1 MKLYIFGNGFDIA
14 HDFKTSYKDFRNYLI
29 NKNRD
34 DILYLFPD
42 EDLWSNFEYNVC
54 AIDHE
59 VFKGL
64 VKEYKEIS
72 EGICEEIFDDIS
84 KEMATFLN
92 EIDYKSKYVYEI
104 EKNSLF
110 FVFNYTHTLEMLYD
124 VDSSR
129 IYQPHGSIGE
139 YLYFNKKLILG
150 HHKHEYLV
158 NPELTS
164 GKYFDH
170 YYAFNVY
177 TEKPVEKI
185 IDSKEMIDFL
195 SMIEMNEIDEV
206 IFYGFSYSIV
216 DEDYIVKIKEK
227 LNDNTMFL
235 LGYHSPS
242 DKINAMEFVKRLS
255 IRNYKILNN
264 NVLIKRMEVR
274 D

>member
-1 MKLYIFGNGFDIA
+1 MKLYILGNGFDIA
-14 HDFKTSYKDFRNYLI
+14 HEFKTSYKDFRNYLI

-84 KEMATFLN
+84 REMATFLS
-92 EIDYKSKYVYEI
+92 EIDYLSNHVYEI
-104 EKNSLF
+104 EKDSLF
-110 FVFNYTHTLEMLYD
+110 FVFNYTHTLEMIYD
-124 VDSSR
+124 VDPSR
-129 IYQPHGSIGE
+129 IYQPHGSIAE
-139 YLYFNKKLILG
+139 YLHLNKKLILG
-150 HHKHEYLV
+150 HHKNDYLT
-158 NPELTS
+158 NKELES
-164 GKYFDH
+164 GKYFDY
-170 YYAFNVY
+170 YYAFNLY

-185 IDSKEMIDFL
+185 IESKEMNDFL
-195 SMIEMNEIDEV
+195 NIIEMNDIDEV

-227 LNDNTMFL
+227 LNENTMFL
-235 LGYHSPS
+235 LGYHSQN
-242 DKINAMEFVKRLS
+242 DKINAMNFVERLS
-255 IRNYKILNN
+255 INNYKIENN
-264 NVLIKRMEVR
+264 DLILKKIGSA
-274 D
+274 